1 MILPLTNNPE
11 ESFNISIFDIIYN
24 FRQLWNEYGFWTLD
38 IKDADGNVF
47 VYGVKIIAG
56 NLLLEQYPEIPFD
69 LLNDTEVDPTRNT
82 LDEFQLE
89 VISKDV

>member
-38 IKDADGNVF
+38 IKDADGIVL
-47 VYGVKIIAG
+47 VYGVKIVAG
-56 NLLLEQYPEIPFD
+56 HPLLEQYPEIPFD
-69 LLNDTEVDPTRNT
+69 LLNSTEIDPTRNN